1 MNLNIF
7 HPSERDAVKELYP
20 HAHVY
25 TFKGTGHL
33 TMVIKKEEYISIVRK
48 FIKGK

>member
-1 MNLNIF
+1 LNKAYSSKF

-20 HAHVY
+20 HAHVH

-33 TMVIKKEEYISIVRK
+33 PMIK
-48 FIKGK
+48 